1 MKHSI
6 AIGIVATVGV
16 LLPFQSHA
24 TGLYQAVVSPTPK
37 AGEYSSIKDALKN
50 APEDESTYSVYIKPG
65 LYNEQVIIDRD
76 NVHFI
81 GAGRDKTII
90 AKAIAAGMKD
100 DNGKNIGTSG
110 SRVVEINGKDF
121 TAQSLTIR
129 NDFDYLTNDA
139 KAKDD
144 PSRIKQTQAVALLL
158 GKQSDRSTFYDVS
171 LEGFQDTFYSKGG
184 RSYFNNSRI
193 SGTVDFIFGNGLVV
207 FDNSDIVAR
216 YRPNKELPLG
226 YLTAPSTN
234 DKQAFGLVFINSR
247 LIKEDSRVPAA
258 SYALGRPWHP
268 TTTFQDG
275 RYADPFAMGSSTFI
289 NTEMDDHIYGWDKM
303 HGKDIN
309 GQSIWFT
316 PEDGARF
323 SEYKSYGAGASKQ
336 GYRPQ
341 LSDKEAAE
349 FTIDNMLDGWQ
360 PIFLATQNTTIKGI
374 VSAHLMKFPAQITLS
389 DQYGK
394 KASTTTD
401 RHGAYQL
408 KIKDFIPPFV
418 VSAAEQNTDCLS
430 NNTLRGICMAALYA
444 PTKPQLEQ
452 NINININP
460 FSDLILSDTA
470 TASGYLGPQQ
480 VVSSPKLPLAFS
492 AIEYALSV
500 ARFHQGFDD
509 SLKELG
515 LPKHFDPVHYEP
527 EWQSA
532 FAQLTQW
539 LWSNRNYQ
547 TKTGEVADSTLM
559 DRFFQPLLVPDLK
572 GKVTEFDLNATQNK
586 QQQVDLAPHRVFII
600 GDSTASNYPQVVAPR
615 MGWGQTFQENFDATK
630 VQVINGAQ
638 SGRSSRSY
646 YNQGWFRY
654 ISSMMRHGDYL
665 FIQFGHNDEKCDASS
680 AGRGPHDVA
689 NTCTYPNDADGQI
702 QAPAGQESLSFQ
714 RSLEIFIDYAQ
725 LHQITPVLLTPVTR
739 VKTMKGKDKFTV
751 ISTHLTKQN
760 NTKGF
765 AFIGNYSQTIKDTAQ
780 ANSSILLDIETR
792 SIELANRLGEDK
804 WKDYWLAVDPA
815 KYPYYKDRTG
825 TLDKPDITHFQ
836 EQGAKAV
843 AKLVAD
849 EIQKTP
855 KLKALSESINN

>member
-1 MKHSI
+1 MKHSV
-6 AIGIVATVGV
+6 AIGLVTAVGA
-16 LLPFQSHA
+16 LLSFQSHA
-24 TGLYQAVVSPTPK
+24 VGLYQAVVSSNPK
-37 AGEYSSIKDALKN
+37 AGEYSSIKDALQN
-50 APEDESTYSVYIKPG
+50 APEDKSTYSVYIKPG
-65 LYNEQVIIDRD
+65 LYNEQITIDRD
-76 NVHFI
+76 NVHLI

-90 AKAIAAGMKD
+90 AKAIAAGMKG

-121 TAQSLTIR
+121 SAQSLTIR
-129 NDFDYLTNDA
+129 NDFDYLTNDS

-144 PSRIKQTQAVALLL
+144 PNKINQTQAVALLL
-158 GKQSDRSTFYDVS
+158 GKKSDRSAFYDVS
-171 LEGFQDTFYSKGG
+171 LEGFQDTFYSKSG

-193 SGTVDFIFGNGLVV
+193 SGTVDFIFGNGLVI

-216 YRPNKELPLG
+216 YRPNQELPLG
-226 YLTAPSTN
+226 YLTAPNTN

-247 LIKEDSRVPAA
+247 LIKEDNRIPAA

-275 RYADPFAMGSSTFI
+275 RYADPFAIGSTTFI
-289 NTEMDDHIYGWDKM
+289 NTQMDDHIYGWDKM

-309 GQSIWFT
+309 GESIWFT
-316 PEDGARF
+316 PENGARF
-323 SEYKSYGAGASKQ
+323 SEYKSYGSGASKE

-341 LSDKEAAE
+341 LSDNEVTK
-349 FTIDNMLDGWQ
+349 FTIENMLDGWQ
-360 PIFLATQNTTIKGI
+360 PNFLAAQNTTIKGI

-389 DQYGK
+389 DQYGR

-408 KIKDFIPPFV
+408 KIKGFIPPFV

-500 ARFHQGFDD
+500 ARFHQGFDN
-509 SLKELG
+509 SLNDLG
-515 LPKHFDPVHYEP
+515 LPKHFDPVQYQP
-527 EWQSA
+527 QWQPA

-547 TKTGEVADSTLM
+547 TKVGEVADSTLM
-559 DRFFQPLLVPDLK
+559 DRFFQPLLVPDLQ
-572 GKVTEFDLNATQNK
+572 GKVAAFDLSAIEKK
-586 QQQVDLAPHRVFII
+586 QQQVDTALHRIFII

-615 MGWGQTFQENFDATK
+615 MGWGQTFQENFDTQK

-654 ISSMMRHGDYL
+654 LSSMMHSGDYL
-665 FIQFGHNDEKCDASS
+665 LIQFGHNDEKCDASS

-689 NTCTYPNDADGQI
+689 NTCTYPNNADGQI
-702 QAPAGQESLSFQ
+702 QAPAGQESFSFQ
-714 RSLEIFIDYAQ
+714 RSLEFFIDYAKS
-725 LHQITPVLLTPVTR
+725 HQITPVLLTPVTR
-739 VKTMKGKDKFTV
+739 MKTLKGKNEFRV
-751 ISTHLTKQN
+751 VSTHFTKQN
-760 NTKGF
+760 STK
-765 AFIGNYSQTIKDTAQ
+765 AFTFTGNYSQTIKDTAQ
-780 ANSSILLDIETR
+780 ANNTVLLDIEART
-792 SIELANRLGEDK
+792 IELANTLGKDK
-804 WKDYWLAVDPA
+804 WKDYWLAVDPQ
-815 KYPYYKDRTG
+815 KYPYYKDRSG
-825 TLDKPDITHFQ
+825 RLDKPDATHFQ
-836 EQGAKAV
+836 EKGAKAV
-843 AKLVAD
+843 AQLIAEEVHN
-849 EIQKTP
+849 TP
-855 KLKALSESINN
+855 ELKELSGALDH